1 MRIEDKSYTTIKFAR
16 QGRVLTATLSR
27 PAAMNAVNAAMHEE
41 LSRLFYDLQD
51 DSDSDILV
59 LTGEGK
65 AFCAGGDLIWLQE
78 AIDDPEVFIRMGGE
92 AKRIIF
98 GQLEMEKPLICRLN
112 GAATGLGA
120 SLALGCDITIA
131 SANAVIGDP
140 HVSVGLVAGDGGAI
154 LWSQLVG
161 FARAREYLFTGKL
174 AKAEE
179 AERIGLINRV
189 VPIGQLDEAV
199 YTLADEL
206 AAGAT
211 KAIRWTKIV
220 TNTPLKALAH
230 QLFDMGLAYES
241 MSNVSADHQ
250 EAVSAFRERRKPNFT
265 GR

>member
-1 MRIEDKSYTTIKFAR
+1 MRIEDKSYNTIKFSR
-16 QGRVLTATLSR
+16 QGKVLTATLSR

-51 DSDSDILV
+51 DSESDILV
-59 LTGEGK
+59 LTGEGR

-131 SANAVIGDP
+131 SGNAVIGDP

-161 FARAREYLFTGKL
+161 YARAREYLFTGKL

-189 VPIGQLDEAV
+189 VPIEQLDEAV
-199 YTLADEL
+199 YGLAQEL
-206 AAGAT
+206 ANGAT
-211 KAIRWTKIV
+211 KAIRWTKVV

-250 EAVSAFRERRKPNFT
+250 EAVSAFRERRKPKFT
-265 GR
+265 GK